1 MNKEKKIY
9 VFADFLPFHNELI
22 GTIYLSQIR
31 GKEFYSFEYDHNW
44 LQNQNMVLDPDLQLY
59 SGRQFITDEKI
70 IFGVFADSCPDR
82 WGRRLMNRREELR
95 ARERQEKPKKLL
107 ESDYLLGVYDESR
120 MGALRFKTDLD
131 GEFLSNDDEFAT
143 PPWTSLRELEQA
155 SIAFEA
161 DSNPLDTKWLKQ
173 LLAPGSSLG
182 GARPKASVLAPDGSL
197 WIAKFP
203 SKHDDFNSGAWEMVV
218 HDLAMLCKLNVPEA
232 KAENFS
238 KLGTTFLVKRFDRI
252 DDQRIHFSSAM
263 TMLGKTDGASAAD
276 GSSYLEIA
284 SFLKANGGTPKKDL
298 IELWKRIVFSMAV
311 SNTDDHFRNHG
322 FLLTNNGWE
331 LSPLYDVN
339 PDIYGEYLSLNVN
352 KNESSIDFD
361 LALRSARYYGVNES
375 EASAFIST
383 IKNTVK
389 NNWESLAKKYRISRN
404 EIIRMAPAFQ
414 ICNN

>member
-1 MNKEKKIY
+1 MNKEKTIY

-31 GKEFYSFEYDHNW
+31 GKEFCSFEYDHNW

-131 GEFLSNDDEFAT
+131 VEFLSNDDEFAT

>member
-1 MNKEKKIY
+1 MNKEKTIY

-31 GKEFYSFEYDHNW
+31 GKEFCSFEYDHNW

-95 ARERQEKPKKLL
+95 ARERQEKQKKLL
-107 ESDYLLGVYDESR
+107 VSDYLLGVYDESR

-131 GEFLSNDDEFAT
+131 GDFLSNDEEFAT

-155 SIAFEA
+155 SLAFEA

>member
-1 MNKEKKIY
+1 MNKEKTIY

-31 GKEFYSFEYDHNW
+31 GKEFCSFEYDHNW